1 MPEIYKF
8 KIQSYIGYK
17 VSFNLK
23 FATQEIG

>member
-17 VSFNLK
+17 VSFNLT
-23 FATQEIG
+23 FVTQEIG